1 MYEGS
6 QRFRD
11 IRDLFEE
18 KMNLRDTQLLEAN
31 QALIKCQVRLE
42 VASEEIEKY
51 KQRETKLKQKA
62 NESEQSLNDLKTV
75 SQTNL

>member
-1 MYEGS
+1 
-6 QRFRD
+6 
-11 IRDLFEE
+11 
-18 KMNLRDTQLLEAN
+18 MNLRDTQLLEAN

>member
-1 MYEGS
+1 
-6 QRFRD
+6 
-11 IRDLFEE
+11 
-18 KMNLRDTQLLEAN
+18 MNLRDTQLLEAN

-51 KQRETKLKQKA
+51 KQREIKLKQKA
-62 NESEQSLNDLKTV
+62 NESEQALNDLKTV